1 LIAIQRFAL
10 SNMTRIIDF
19 HTHLDDRWLHVRAA
33 SAADMVTAL
42 DRYGV
47 DIACVFTIMGF
58 YEDCRAHNDAL
69 LERAN
74 YRPDRMIPFVT
85 VDPKVGHAAVDE
97 LERCLQNPRFRGVKF
112 HPWLQAF
119 ASSMLRETMLE
130 ILRVA
135 GRHQV
140 PVLFHDG
147 TPPYSTT
154 FQIAELARWAPETTI
169 VLGHAGS
176 ADYVDPAAQLIRDL
190 PNLYGN
196 FCGSRPGDLLHL
208 IAVGGADKI
217 IFGSDF
223 GAGTWM
229 LLAER
234 IDNVIE
240 AGLAAEDLDKVL
252 YANAARLL
260 HLEDSPQ
267 CSVPAAANG
276 AVGEMKAG
284 VVQ

>member
-1 LIAIQRFAL
+1 
-10 SNMTRIIDF
+10 MTRIIDF
-19 HTHLDDRWLHVRAA
+19 HTHLDERWLHIKAA
-33 SAADMVTAL
+33 SAADMITAL
-42 DRYGV
+42 DRHGV

-74 YRPDRMIPFVT
+74 YRPDRLIPFVT
-85 VDPKVGHAAVDE
+85 VDPKVGRDAVDE
-97 LERCLQNPRFRGVKF
+97 LERCLANRRFRGVKF

-119 ASSMLRETMLE
+119 ASSMLRDTMLE

-135 GRHQV
+135 GRYEV

-154 FQIAELARWAPETTI
+154 YQVAELARWAPETTI

-176 ADYVDPAAQLIRDL
+176 ADYVNPAAQLIRDI

-196 FCGSRPGDLLHL
+196 YCGSRPGDLLHL
-208 IAVGGADKI
+208 VDLGGADKI

-223 GAGTWM
+223 GAGTWK
-229 LLAER
+229 LLPER
-234 IDNVIE
+234 IDNVLE
-240 AGLAAEDLDKVL
+240 AGLSDADLDRVL
-252 YANAARLL
+252 YENAARLL
-260 HLEDSPQ
+260 HLEDRPLASASADKGYSPRRASTEVLQ
-267 CSVPAAANG
+267 
-276 AVGEMKAG
+276 
-284 VVQ
+284 

>member
-1 LIAIQRFAL
+1 
-10 SNMTRIIDF
+10 MTRIIDF
-19 HTHLDDRWLHVRAA
+19 HTHLDERWLHIKAA
-33 SAADMVTAL
+33 SPADMVAAL
-42 DRYGV
+42 DRHGV

-74 YRPDRMIPFVT
+74 FRPDRLIPFVT
-85 VDPKVGHAAVDE
+85 VDPKLGSDAVDE
-97 LERCLQNPRFRGVKF
+97 LERCLANPRFRGVKF
-112 HPWLQAF
+112 HSWLQAF
-119 ASSMLRETMLE
+119 APNMLRDTMLQ

-135 GRHQV
+135 GRYQV

-154 FQIAELARWAPETTI
+154 FQIAELARWAPETMI

-196 FCGSRPGDLLHL
+196 YCGSRPGDLLHL
-208 IAVGGADKI
+208 VATGGADKI
-217 IFGSDF
+217 VFGSDF
-223 GAGTWM
+223 GAGTWK
-229 LLAER
+229 LLPER
-234 IDNVIE
+234 IDNVLE
-240 AGLAAEDLDKVL
+240 AGLSPADVDRVL

-260 HLEDSPQ
+260 RLEEHPLTPSATETNEVVCQ
-267 CSVPAAANG
+267 AKVG
-276 AVGEMKAG
+276 AKS
-284 VVQ
+284 